1 MPKYLRSFVVCRF
14 SCPGCN
20 ASYSGETTPYL
31 TTKIKQH
38 LEANLRSHI
47 FKHFSTN
54 RNCKELCDAKSF
66 DIIDSTTSPYR
77 LKLKETMHITLEKLS
92 LNKQVKHVST
102 YYLTLFHLCYYC
114 YCYCDHVTLILFKIT
129 SLICYCSL

>member
-1 MPKYLRSFVVCRF
+1 MPKYLKSFVVCRF
-14 SCPGCN
+14 TCPGRN
-20 ASYSGETTPYL
+20 ANYGGETTCYL
-31 TTKIKQH
+31 TTRIKQH
-38 LEANLRSHI
+38 LETDSRSHI

-54 RNCKELCDAKSF
+54 RNCKELCDAKCF
-66 DIIDSTTSPYR
+66 EIIDSTTSPYR

-102 YYLTLFHLCYYC
+102 YYLTLFHLFYYC
-114 YCYCDHVTLILFKIT
+114 YCYCNHVTLILFKIT